1 MQAVKDLD
9 SVRQFCMVLPHGGMN
24 NGADFSDLPDMN
36 DRENK
41 DEFTGKTELS
51 SYFALGFLAKFPN

>member
-9 SVRQFCMVLPHGGMN
+9 SVRQFCVVLPHGGMN

-36 DRENK
+36 HKEDK
-41 DEFTGKTELS
+41 DDFKGKFELS
-51 SYFALGFLAKFPN
+51 PYLSFGILAKIPN

>member
-1 MQAVKDLD
+1 
-9 SVRQFCMVLPHGGMN
+9 MVLPHGGMN